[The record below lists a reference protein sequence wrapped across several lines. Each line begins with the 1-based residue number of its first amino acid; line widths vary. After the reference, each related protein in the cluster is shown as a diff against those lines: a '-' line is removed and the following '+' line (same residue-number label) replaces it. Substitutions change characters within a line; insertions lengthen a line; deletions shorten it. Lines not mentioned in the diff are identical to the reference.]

1 MFSINFYIKLFL
13 PFMKILFIHADFI
26 EYEVKEKAIEDAENV
41 KKKKDRMEDVLVA
54 FISVENDDEWHM
66 PAINEIKN
74 VASMLNAEK
83 IMLYPYAHLSSNLA
97 PPEKAVEILNEIE
110 KSLMREYDVR
120 RSPFGW
126 YKSFKISCKGH
137 PLSELSKH
145 IECRKEAEEEKIE
158 SQWYVLTPDEKLI
171 EAEKFDFSGNEELKK
186 FYEYE
191 ASGSRRAEEEPAHIK
206 LMQEHE
212 IVDYEAGS
220 DYGNMRWYPK
230 GYLIKKLLE
239 EKVEEMCLGIG
250 AMEVETPIMYD
261 LKHPALNKYVKKF
274 PARQYR
280 IKADKQREMFL
291 RFAACFGQYL
301 MARDMII
308 SYKNLPIRLF
318 ELAKSFR
325 KEQHGELSGIKRL
338 RAFTMPDM
346 HTICKDEEQSLE
358 EFRRQFLLSIEWS
371 KIIEIEG
378 EIAIRFV
385 REFFEKNKNFVFSLV
400 KIWGKPVL
408 IEMWD
413 KRYFYFIMKF
423 EINMNDS
430 VGKSFALSTVQ
441 IDVENP
447 VSFDIKYFDE
457 KNKEKYPYLLHA
469 SISGGIDRC
478 VCALLEKEAL
488 KMRKGKKGSF
498 PFWLSPTQIRFIP
511 VSDEYVEDCIKIAE
525 EIKARVDVDDRDASV
540 SKKIR
545 DAEREWIPIIIV
557 YGEKERK
564 GIFKPR
570 YRFECEEKEIDIE
583 GLKILVEEKMKGF
596 PFRKLPLPIL
606 LSKRP
611 RFK

>member
-1 MFSINFYIKLFL
+1 
-13 PFMKILFIHADFI
+13 MKILFIHADFI
-26 EYEVKEKAIEDAENV
+26 EYEVKEKAIENAETV
-41 KKKKDRMEDVLVA
+41 EKKKDGMEDVLVA
-54 FISVENDDEWHM
+54 FISVENEDEKHV
-66 PAINEIKN
+66 PAVNEIKK
-74 VASMLNAEK
+74 VASVLNAEK

-97 PPEKAVEILNEIE
+97 PPEKAMEILKEIE
-110 KSLMREYDVR
+110 NSLLKEYEVK

-126 YKSFKISCKGH
+126 YKSFRISCKGH

-145 IECRKEAEEEKIE
+145 IDCSREEKEEKIKSE
-158 SQWYVLTPDEKLI
+158 WYILTPDGELI
-171 EAEKFDFSGNEELKK
+171 EAEKFDFSGMEELKK

-191 ASGSRRAEEEPAHIK
+191 AFGSRKAEEEPAHIK

-212 IVDYEAGS
+212 IVDYEPGS

-230 GYLIKKLLE
+230 GWLIKRLLE

-261 LKHPALNKYVKKF
+261 LKHPALSKYVKKF

-280 IKADKQREMFL
+280 IKVDKHREMFL

-301 MARDMII
+301 MAKDMTI

-346 HTICKDEEQSLE
+346 HTICKDEKQSLE
-358 EFRRQFLLSIEWS
+358 EFRKQFLLSIEWS

-385 REFFEKNKNFVFSLV
+385 KDFFEKNKDFVISLV

-447 VSFDIKYFDE
+447 HSFDIKYFDE
-457 KNKEKYPYLLHA
+457 KNRERYPYLLHT

-488 KMRKGKKGSF
+488 KIRKGGKGCF
-498 PFWLSPTQIRFIP
+498 PFWLSPTQVRFIP
-511 VSDEYVEDCIKIAE
+511 VSDEYVEDCIKIANE
-525 EIKARVDVDDRDASV
+525 LKARVDVDDRDASV
-540 SKKIR
+540 SRKIR
-545 DAEREWIPIIIV
+545 DAEKEWIPIIIV
-557 YGEKERK
+557 YGEEERK

-570 YRFECEEKEIDIE
+570 YRFECEEKEVDIKKLKSIID
-583 GLKILVEEKMKGF
+583 EKMRGF
-596 PFRKLPLPIL
+596 PFKKLPLPLL
-606 LSKRP
+606 LSRRIK
-611 RFK
+611 FK